1 MKIEDTFDI
10 VYFLRNERN
19 GLACCLE
26 GKSIMNLFEFP
37 NQYVKQIIPNY
48 PQMVCIQII
57 YDEDTL
63 LPVVKGQYLKH
74 GSVAVGLWEYYD
86 EDGHLD
92 HVVNMDEHF
101 PITWPK
107 LEQIL
112 KDKDISLLTADSI
125 YRYYDEVKDTATW
138 SIVIKLPKYKG
149 CLYVFDGCT
158 GELIKEE
165 IIDMT
170 MEL

>member
-1 MKIEDTFDI
+1 MDNKFDI
-10 VYFLRNERN
+10 VFFLAHEKYGMAISRKENNELR
-19 GLACCLE
+19 
-26 GKSIMNLFEFP
+26 LFDYCGTYYQQVIPDFP
-37 NQYVKQIIPNY
+37 NI
-48 PQMVCIQII
+48 VCTQFM
-57 YDEDTL
+57 YNEDTL
-63 LPVVKGQYLKH
+63 LPTEKGHYLKH
-74 GSVAVGLWEYYD
+74 GGVAIGLWEYYD
-86 EDGHLD
+86 EEGHLD

-125 YRYYDEVKDTATW
+125 YRYYDDEKDTATW
-138 SIVIKLPKYKG
+138 SIVIKLPMDKG
-149 CLYVFDGCT
+149 CLYVFDGRT